1 MAHTAQFLL
10 CLVQEEN
17 DKVFCTKYSGHVQTQ
32 EALPT
37 FNSNDVKPWDLY
49 LSTNLFQI
57 MLSSDTYHIFL
68 LCEHRAATEKEFPP
82 FPLKNT
88 SPIFHFPLSA
98 PSMSSM
104 SIQPQIGVRRQR
116 VDFMSFLPCFLSS

>member
-1 MAHTAQFLL
+1 MPSSFNPKIWKLIDYISKDCEKMAHTAQFLL

-57 MLSSDTYHIFL
+57 MLSSDTLFSFYVNIVL
-68 LCEHRAATEKEFPP
+68 PQKNNFPP
-82 FPLKNT
+82 SL
-88 SPIFHFPLSA
+88 
-98 PSMSSM
+98 
-104 SIQPQIGVRRQR
+104 
-116 VDFMSFLPCFLSS
+116 